1 MTLPKVGLDGVVRLE
16 ESQDRHYHLRF
27 FVESGPVPGAL
38 LLPLILH
45 GQSVAQLSFLFQK
58 LNRLTEDAG
67 KILCAFATHYSEK
80 VLFRARFGI
89 EMSI

>member
-1 MTLPKVGLDGVVRLE
+1 ME
-16 ESQDRHYHLRF
+16 EYLLVLFLR
-27 FVESGPVPGAL
+27 SSDQAIGL

-45 GQSVAQLSFLFQK
+45 GQSVAQLWFLFPK

-67 KILCAFATHYSEK
+67 NILRAFATHYSEK
-80 VLFRARFGI
+80 VLYRARFGI

>member
-1 MTLPKVGLDGVVRLE
+1 ME
-16 ESQDRHYHLRF
+16 EYLLVLFLR
-27 FVESGPVPGAL
+27 SSDQAIGL

-45 GQSVAQLSFLFQK
+45 GQSVAQLCFLFQK

-67 KILCAFATHYSEK
+67 KILRAFATHYSEK
-80 VLFRARFGI
+80 VLYRARFGI

>member
-1 MTLPKVGLDGVVRLE
+1 MEEYLLVVF
-16 ESQDRHYHLRF
+16 LR
-27 FVESGPVPGAL
+27 SADQATSL